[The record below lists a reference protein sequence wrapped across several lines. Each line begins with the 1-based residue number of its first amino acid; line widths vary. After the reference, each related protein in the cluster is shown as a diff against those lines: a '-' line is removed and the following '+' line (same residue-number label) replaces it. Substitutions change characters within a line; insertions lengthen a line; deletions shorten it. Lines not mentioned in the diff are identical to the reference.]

1 MADKDMEE
9 KKEKIEVEAE
19 AEAEDMRAEV
29 TSDIER
35 MQAAV
40 DQLTNAGSDLFAQ
53 QIKELETKIKLE
65 KEKAAVI
72 AAAAQ
77 SEAEKEV
84 KIVKDKVTMSYGLKA
99 WEICKMIALVAIIYG
114 LFGR

>member
-9 KKEKIEVEAE
+9 KKEKIEV
-19 AEAEDMRAEV
+19 EAEDMRAEV

-99 WEICKMIALVAIIYG
+99 WEICKMIALAAIIYG

>member
-9 KKEKIEVEAE
+9 KKEKIEV
-19 AEAEDMRAEV
+19 EAEDMRAEV

-65 KEKAAVI
+65 KEKAAAI

-99 WEICKMIALVAIIYG
+99 WEICKMIALAAIIYG

>member
-1 MADKDMEE
+1 MEEKDMEE
-9 KKEKIEVEAE
+9 KNEKIEVEAKE
-19 AEAEDMRAEV
+19 LRKAV

-99 WEICKMIALVAIIYG
+99 WEICKMIALAAIIYG

>member
-9 KKEKIEVEAE
+9 KKEKIEV
-19 AEAEDMRAEV
+19 EAEDMRAEV

-65 KEKAAVI
+65 KEKAAAI

-99 WEICKMIALVAIIYG
+99 WEICKMIALATIIYG

>member
-19 AEAEDMRAEV
+19 DMRVEV

-65 KEKAAVI
+65 KEKAAAI

-99 WEICKMIALVAIIYG
+99 WEICKMIALAAIIYG